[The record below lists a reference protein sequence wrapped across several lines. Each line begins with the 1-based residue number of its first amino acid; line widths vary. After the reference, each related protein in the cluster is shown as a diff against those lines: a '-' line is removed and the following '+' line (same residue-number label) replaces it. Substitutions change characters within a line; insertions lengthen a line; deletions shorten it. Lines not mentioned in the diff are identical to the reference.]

1 MASELGFTEAVSIA
15 LGGMIG
21 GGIYAVLGVVT
32 GITGAT
38 TWFAFALAG
47 VVAVCAGYSYNAL
60 NDLSCGQGG
69 SVTFVQC
76 FTGNATLA
84 GVVGWTLLFG
94 YVGSMAMY
102 AFAFAEFALSFR
114 GVPSGY
120 AGVPLRPVVS
130 VLVVGGFVALNF
142 LGTRATGA
150 VENILVSLKVGVL
163 VLFGVGGLA
172 YATFVSDA
180 PVVYDVTGVV
190 AVDPWVAAGV
200 SFVAFQGWQLLFYD
214 QERIVDPIET
224 VRRAVYV
231 AIAVAVAIY
240 VLVAVATYNLAP
252 AALASHPHTALKDAA
267 ETALS
272 AVGLAGV
279 GGAIIALSALF
290 STGSAINATLFSA
303 AHFAKG
309 MLSEG
314 LLPDQVGD
322 PDVDGVP
329 PTTVLGLG
337 AVTAA
342 LAVYGS
348 LSAITNFA
356 SVAFI
361 AVFGSMSYLA
371 FRQREREGVNPVIPA
386 VGVCGALGFLP
397 LMLYQLFRES
407 PHTLWMVALLAIGS
421 VSIELL
427 YFKRAAW
434 MARVTSIEELAD
446 GVEDGV
452 ESVFDP
458 R

>member
-1 MASELGFTEAVSIA
+1 M
-15 LGGMIG
+15 
-21 GGIYAVLGVVT
+21 
-32 GITGAT
+32 
-38 TWFAFALAG
+38 
-47 VVAVCAGYSYNAL
+47 
-60 NDLSCGQGG
+60 
-69 SVTFVQC
+69 
-76 FTGNATLA
+76 
-84 GVVGWTLLFG
+84 
-94 YVGSMAMY
+94 
-102 AFAFAEFALSFR
+102 
-114 GVPSGY
+114 
-120 AGVPLRPVVS
+120 
-130 VLVVGGFVALNF
+130 
-142 LGTRATGA
+142 
-150 VENILVSLKVGVL
+150 
-163 VLFGVGGLA
+163 
-172 YATFVSDA
+172 
-180 PVVYDVTGVV
+180 
-190 AVDPWVAAGV
+190 
-200 SFVAFQGWQLLFYD
+200 LFYD